1 MSVVIKKIGK
11 NKYAYLAIREG
22 GKVVHKYLGS
32 INSPQVVRIISE
44 KKEISAIPNRFRPLF
59 WDTRLSNIRIKRNAR
74 YIIERVL
81 EFGDMDALNWLQ
93 KVYSVQAIVDVLNLS
108 RTISKKTRNFW
119 MIWFGVVDV

>member
-1 MSVVIKKIGK
+1 MSVVTKKIGK

-22 GKVVHKYLGS
+22 RKVVHKYLGPV
-32 INSPQVVRIISE
+32 NSPQVVRIISE
-44 KKEISAIPNRFRPLF
+44 KKEISAIPDRFRPLF

-74 YIIERVL
+74 YIIERIL
-81 EFGDMDALNWLQ
+81 EFGDMNALNWLQ

-119 MIWFGVVDV
+119 IIWFGVVDV